1 MQTTGQEGH
10 ELEREKIAILR
21 ILAEAQGAAGSKV
34 IARHLKD
41 EYGIDLS
48 ERAVRYHLGLLDER
62 GFTHKVSRRS
72 GRDIT
77 AAGFEELEN
86 ARVTDK
92 VGFVI
97 EKIEK
102 LAFQS
107 SFDPVSLTGQIP
119 VNISLFPEKKFSR
132 ALKAMSPAFSSGLC
146 VSQMVAGA
154 AAGERLGGRLV
165 PPGQV
170 GLATVCSIVI
180 NGVLLKAGVPM
191 DSRFGGILQ
200 LRNHRPWRFTQIID
214 YTGSSLDPSE
224 IFIASR
230 MTTVSQAAQT
240 GYGKVLSNFREIPAM
255 CLPLARD
262 ILEKLRKARIGGVV
276 TLGEAGRP
284 VCEMPVSLNRAGMV
298 LLGGLN
304 PVAAAAE
311 AGIET
316 VNQAMSGLVDYGSLK
331 SFQDVSKE

>member
-1 MQTTGQEGH
+1 MVTGQEGH
-10 ELEREKIAILR
+10 EVEREKIAILR

-34 IARHLKD
+34 IARRLKD

-48 ERAVRYHLGLLDER
+48 ERAVRYHLGLLDDR
-62 GFTHKVSRRS
+62 GFTRKVSRRC

-86 ARVTDK
+86 ARVADK

-107 SFDPVSLTGQIP
+107 SFDPDSLSGQIP
-119 VNISLFPEKKFSR
+119 VNISLFPEEKFSW
-132 ALKAMSPAFSSGLC
+132 ALKAISVAFEAGLC
-146 VSQMVAGA
+146 VSPLVAIA
-154 AAGERLGGRLV
+154 VAGERLGGRLV
-165 PPGQV
+165 PTGHV

-180 NGVLLKAGVPM
+180 NSTLLKVGIPM
-191 DSRFGGILQ
+191 DSRFGGLLQ
-200 LRNHRPWRFTQIID
+200 LRNQRPWRFTQIID

-224 IFIASR
+224 IFISSH
-230 MTTVSQAAQT
+230 MTTVGHAAQT
-240 GYGKVLSNFREIPAM
+240 GCGKVLANFREIPAM
-255 CLPLARD
+255 CWPLARQ
-262 ILEKLRKARIGGVV
+262 ILEKLKQAGIGGVM

-284 VCEMPVSLNRAGMV
+284 VCEVPVSLNRAGMV

-304 PVAAAAE
+304 PVAVAAE
-311 AGIET
+311 AGIAT
-316 VNQAMSGLVDYGSLK
+316 VNQAMSGLIDFSSLK
-331 SFQDVSKE
+331 NFWDVYK

>member
-1 MQTTGQEGH
+1 MVTGQEGH
-10 ELEREKIAILR
+10 EVEREKIAILR

-34 IARHLKD
+34 IARRLKD

-48 ERAVRYHLGLLDER
+48 ERAVRYHLGLLDDR
-62 GFTHKVSRRS
+62 GFTRKVSRRS

-77 AAGFEELEN
+77 AAGFEELDN
-86 ARVTDK
+86 ARVADK

-107 SFDPVSLTGQIP
+107 SFDPVSQSGQIP
-119 VNISLFPEKKFSR
+119 VNISLFPEERFSWILR
-132 ALKAMSPAFSSGLC
+132 AMSPAFKAGLC
-146 VSQMVAGA
+146 VSDMVAVA

-165 PPGQV
+165 PPGQL

-180 NGVLLKAGVPM
+180 NGTLLKAGVPM

-200 LRNHRPWRFTQIID
+200 LRNQRPWRFTQIID

-224 IFIASR
+224 IFIASH
-230 MTTVSQAAQT
+230 MTAVGQAAKT
-240 GYGKVLSNFREIPAM
+240 GSGKVLSNFREIPAT
-255 CLPLARD
+255 CLPIARD
-262 ILEKLRKARIGGVV
+262 ILEKLKKAGIGGVV

-284 VCEMPVSLNRAGMV
+284 VCEVPVSLNRAGMV

-316 VNQAMSGLVDYGSLK
+316 ANQAMSGLIEYSSLR
-331 SFQDVSKE
+331 SFWEVCKE